1 MRKLIKQLSTAV
13 LALGIGSAALAEPVI
28 IGGKNFTEQQLL
40 TEMTAQYLDH
50 LGYEVERRGGMGS
63 AVLRKAQENAQID
76 LYWEY
81 TGTSLL
87 VYNKVK
93 EKLSTPEAVYE
104 RVRELDAKVGLTWL
118 NPSRANNTYAL
129 AMRRSDAAQKGI
141 ATLSDL
147 ARAVNADQPLVL
159 ASNAEWYSRDD
170 GFKEMQKA
178 YGFKMDRD
186 QVKRMDSG
194 LTYIALQ
201 DEQVDLALVF
211 ATDGRIPAFDFI
223 LLQDD
228 KGFFPNYAIT
238 PVVREETLSQHPQ
251 MTAQLNALSAKLD
264 NDIVSALNARVDV
277 ERTSIEQ
284 VAEEFL
290 RSTGLM

>member
-76 LYWEY
+76 MYWEY

-93 EKLSTPEAVYE
+93 EKLTSAQDVYE

-147 ARAVNADQPLVL
+147 ARALNADQPLVL

-170 GFKEMQKA
+170 GFKQMQKA

-194 LTYIALQ
+194 LTYVALK

-251 MTAQLNALSAKLD
+251 MTDQLNALSAKLD

-290 RSTGLM
+290 RSSGLM

>member
-170 GFKEMQKA
+170 GFKQMQKA